1 MYPVYILCI
10 SYIRISE
17 ANQISRRKELER
29 AEGGSGGNYEVSA
42 SFLLPAS
49 SGPPSASRLLPL
61 ASSTPSPAKGPPI
74 IHQSSS
80 CLNSFRHLLFKII
93 KLVKNP
99 PFYLRTPRENLT
111 FWWISYS
118 RPSRA
123 DIRIRVE
130 VGEDRNRLTNQR
142 SGIPE
147 ARRSNQSQ
155 SSVAS
160 LNIAKIKILF
170 YKSIYSSISISSQ
183 RPSYHLITQPFKS
196 SFSSRF
202 LFKK

>member
-80 CLNSFRHLLFKII
+80 CLYSFRHLLLKII
-93 KLVKNP
+93 KLVKNQ
-99 PFYLRTPRENLT
+99 PFY
-111 FWWISYS
+111 
-118 RPSRA
+118 
-123 DIRIRVE
+123 
-130 VGEDRNRLTNQR
+130 
-142 SGIPE
+142 
-147 ARRSNQSQ
+147 
-155 SSVAS
+155 
-160 LNIAKIKILF
+160 
-170 YKSIYSSISISSQ
+170 
-183 RPSYHLITQPFKS
+183 
-196 SFSSRF
+196 
-202 LFKK
+202 